1 VQLHSYSL
9 GFKHPVTSEALE
21 LRAPLPQDM
30 LTMAGFMLRARP
42 EQGGDVEE
50 KRGVLIALR
59 DGQPLP

>member
-1 VQLHSYSL
+1 MQLHSYSL

-42 EQGGDVEE
+42 DQGGEVESY
-50 KRGVLIALR
+50 KDMLLALK
-59 DGQPLP
+59 DGRPLK